1 MSALVG
7 ILVATAALGAVG
19 PGGRSPAGLAGRPD
33 ALGGG
38 GGRGRPDA
46 FGGGGGRGQVRR
58 GAGTRGPR
66 GLAGA
71 TDRSSTLSLSGAVTA
86 VGSALRSGQPPASA
100 WRVVLGCPVGP
111 DGVPTVD
118 DLLAATEAP
127 GSGRLAARTAALL
140 ARVPITRAG
149 GDRRRRVTLERRA
162 EAVVAA
168 GRLAAALGAPLAPVL
183 DRVAES
189 IVADDEVEGERRA
202 ALSGP
207 RSTATLLG
215 WLPLLGIGLGFA
227 LGADPVGVV
236 LHGGAGTISAVLG
249 GALLL
254 GGRRWTSRLVS
265 RAMLAGGA

>member
-1 MSALVG
+1 VSALVG
-7 ILVATAALGAVG
+7 LLVAAASLGALG
-19 PGGRSPAGLAGRPD
+19 PSGRSPEHLTGGLARVH
-33 ALGGG
+33 AR
-38 GGRGRPDA
+38 GRGRAERAWTRRP
-46 FGGGGGRGQVRR
+46 GGF
-58 GAGTRGPR
+58 AGETAGPSA
-66 GLAGA
+66 GSLA
-71 TDRSSTLSLSGAVTA
+71 GAVTA

-100 WRVVLGCPVGP
+100 WRAVLGCPVGP

-118 DLLAATEAP
+118 DLLAATYEP
-127 GSGRLAARTAALL
+127 GSGRLAARTGALL
-140 ARVPITRAG
+140 ARVPFVSPVRPGGPAPQRAA
-149 GDRRRRVTLERRA
+149 LERRA

-168 GRLAAALGAPLAPVL
+168 GRLAATLGAPLAPVL

-189 IVADDEVEGERRA
+189 VVADDEVDGERRA

-236 LHGGAGTISAVLG
+236 LRGGAGTTSAVVG

-254 GGRRWTSRLVS
+254 GGRRWTAHLVS
-265 RAMLAGGA
+265 RAMLAGSA

>member
-7 ILVATAALGAVG
+7 LLVAAAWLGALG
-19 PGGRSPAGLAGRPD
+19 PSGRSPEHLTGGLARVQ
-33 ALGGG
+33 AR
-38 GGRGRPDA
+38 GRGRAERAWTRRP
-46 FGGGGGRGQVRR
+46 GGF
-58 GAGTRGPR
+58 AGKTAGSSA
-66 GLAGA
+66 GSLA
-71 TDRSSTLSLSGAVTA
+71 GAVTA
-86 VGSALRSGQPPASA
+86 LGSALRSGQPPASA
-100 WRVVLGCPVGP
+100 WRAVLGCPVGP

-118 DLLAATEAP
+118 DLLAATHVA
-127 GSGRLAARTAALL
+127 GSYRLAARTGALL
-140 ARVPITRAG
+140 ARVPFVSAMRPGGPSPQRAA
-149 GDRRRRVTLERRA
+149 LERRA

-168 GRLAAALGAPLAPVL
+168 GRLAVTLGAPLAPVL

-189 IVADDEVEGERRA
+189 LVADDEVDGERRA

-236 LHGGAGTISAVLG
+236 LRGGAGTTSAVVG

-254 GGRRWTSRLVS
+254 GGRRWTAHLVS
-265 RAMLAGGA
+265 RAMLAGSA